1 MFGVDAVDHRRRLVE
16 QHDLVRRLD
25 DAGVEH
31 GLLSVAHRDALPLKF
46 EQERGLDDVDTER
59 SVSDPGLVEQRLDL
73 GHRIAHEARLGG
85 DRAAE
90 AEEPG
95 SVVLVRQPLRVQL
108 VMPHRRAEVPQHRVP
123 VPEQQGV
130 ADHLVAERT
139 ADPGLRRVA
148 DVVEVEEQ
156 EGAALARLQ
165 RRPGPRH
172 AIAAQPGEVD
182 TLLVVDPHLAGGTE
196 GPHARR
202 TLRWGHDAPC
212 VSSQILPPSRWSA
225 IDCDWW
231 PRSAPPVKSATQGRL
246 YRTASTGPLP
256 PIIKAERVRRR
267 ARDAVQALA
276 ACGGCESRA
285 PARRHPGP
293 AC

>member
-1 MFGVDAVDHRRRLVE
+1 MSVVDAVDHRRRLVE

-31 GLLSVAHRDALPLKF
+31 GLLRVAHRDALPLQL
-46 EQERGLDDVDTER
+46 EQERGLNDVDAER
-59 SVSDPGLVEQRLDL
+59 SVSDPGLAEQRLDL

-95 SVVLVRQPLRVQL
+95 PVVLLRQPLRVQL
-108 VMPHRRAEVPQHRVP
+108 VMPHGRAEIPQYRVP

-139 ADPGLRRVA
+139 ADPGLRCVA

-156 EGAALARLQ
+156 EGAALARLK

-172 AIAAQPGEVD
+172 AVPAQSTEVD
-182 TLLVVDPHLAGGTE
+182 ALLVVDPHLAGGSE
-196 GPHARR
+196 GPHARW
-202 TLRWGHDAPC
+202 TLRRGHGAPY
-212 VSSQILPPSRWSA
+212 VSSQSFLLREGVQSIAVRGHDPLSA
-225 IDCDWW
+225 
-231 PRSAPPVKSATQGRL
+231 KSATRGKPI
-246 YRTASTGPLP
+246 TARDSVEDCCHRYKTAATSTGPLP
-256 PIIKAERVRRR
+256 RVMGRTGQAKSSGCCSSSSRVRRM
-267 ARDAVQALA
+267 
-276 ACGGCESRA
+276 
-285 PARRHPGP
+285 
-293 AC
+293 